1 MTTLTI
7 KEDIK
12 ISKKDFNTYEDLVNF
27 VLYDNSIL
35 ELEKLSKE
43 EVNFI
48 DTLDSY
54 NEFKNLANSIG
65 K

>member
-54 NEFKNLANSIG
+54 NEFKNLANSI
-65 K
+65 

>member
-35 ELEKLSKE
+35 ELEKLSKD

-48 DTLDSY
+48 DTLGSY
-54 NEFKNLANSIG
+54 NEFKNLAIHN
-65 K
+65 

>member
-54 NEFKNLANSIG
+54 NEFKNLANSIW

>member
-12 ISKKDFNTYEDLVNF
+12 ISKKDFNTYDDLVNF

-35 ELEKLSKE
+35 EIEKLNINETS
-43 EVNFI
+43 FI
-48 DTLDSY
+48 ESLDS
-54 NEFKNLANSIG
+54 FKNFRDIANNI
-65 K
+65 

>member
-12 ISKKDFNTYEDLVNF
+12 ISKKDFNTYDDLVSF

-35 ELEKLSKE
+35 EIEKLDKDE
-43 EVNFI
+43 NNFI
-48 DTLDSY
+48 ESLDS
-54 NEFKNLANSIG
+54 FKNFRDIANNIW

>member
-12 ISKKDFNTYEDLVNF
+12 ILKKDFNTYDDLVNF
-27 VLYDNSIL
+27 ILYDNSIL
-35 ELEKLSKE
+35 EIEKLDNNE
-43 EVNFI
+43 IVFI
-48 DTLDSY
+48 EWLDS
-54 NEFKNLANSIG
+54 FKNFKEIANNIW